1 MSTAE
6 HDDYPQLPPLS
17 LNTRLMFSAIEPEH
31 FELTTEMLEE
41 SQAVGRTVRALVT
54 RYTCQHGDRVV
65 DIVTHAALLAVREV
79 IEQAARRQWDVTPSD

>member
-1 MSTAE
+1 MTE
-6 HDDYPQLPPLS
+6 HDDYPDLP
-17 LNTRLMFSAIEPEH
+17 RLPRAVRLACQSIEPEH

-79 IEQAARRQWDVTPSD
+79 IEQAARRQWGRDRP